1 MRTQVL
7 DKNMQVISDKEMT
20 QKEGHVRI
28 TYARAKYFEHSGVLP
43 KSEVLPA
50 NVVFNS

>member
-7 DKNMQVISDKEMT
+7 DKNMQVISDKETT

-28 TYARAKYFEHSGVLP
+28 TYARAKYFVHSGVLP